1 MNTIANTIKCEKL
14 SSLNG
19 AVNFN
24 LQTGR
29 LEMNK
34 MAVGIRKEK

>member
-19 AVNFN
+19 AVDFN
-24 LQTGR
+24 LQTGW
-29 LEMNK
+29 LEINK
-34 MAVGIRKEK
+34 MAVETRKEK